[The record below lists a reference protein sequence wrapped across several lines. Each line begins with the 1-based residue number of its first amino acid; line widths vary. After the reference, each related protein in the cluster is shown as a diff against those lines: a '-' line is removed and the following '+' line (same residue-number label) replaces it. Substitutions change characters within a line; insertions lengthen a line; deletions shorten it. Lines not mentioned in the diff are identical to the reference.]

1 MFSALMLACLVES
14 GVCKSAVS
22 PILYDTEISCQN
34 SLVIGIRV
42 AQQQGWTVID
52 YHCYDWGSSV

>member
-1 MFSALMLACLVES
+1 MLACLVES